1 MIFHFHPKLRYYL
14 ETPPLSYDFKI
25 PTCAQNQ
32 DTFSELPPLNCGFEI
47 PTYAQNRDS
56 FPELPPLNCSFEI
69 PASAKNRDTFPNR
82 RRSVMNFRFHP
93 KTGN

>member
-1 MIFHFHPKLRYYL
+1 LRYYL

-25 PTCAQNQ
+25 PTYAQNQ
-32 DTFSELPPLNCGFEI
+32 NTFPEFSPLNCGFEI
-47 PTYAQNRDS
+47 PA
-56 FPELPPLNCSFEI
+56 F
-69 PASAKNRDTFPNR
+69 AKNRDTFPNH